1 MPPHSQVNTHW
12 GKKKYSL
19 GSHLPFCS
27 AIFVFYI
34 YRPSLYHTA
43 MEVLVIMYAVNT
55 RKVKKKYIHK
65 LYVSVSQFEKLS
77 LTK

>member
-1 MPPHSQVNTHW
+1 
-12 GKKKYSL
+12 
-19 GSHLPFCS
+19 
-27 AIFVFYI
+27 
-34 YRPSLYHTA
+34 